1 MEKVV
6 DAVYGSLALL
16 VFSVSLLPVADYRQ
30 MNFKLR
36 TESKALLIWRVAT
49 DYYDNK
55 FLPLLPLHNLTVP
68 LLLLREEQK
77 DGTVMVN

>member
-1 MEKVV
+1 MEKV

-16 VFSVSLLPVADYRQ
+16 VFSISLLPAADYRR
-30 MNFKLR
+30 MNFKLW

-49 DYYDNK
+49 DYYDK
-55 FLPLLPLHNLTVP
+55 KIPATPPAYNLTVP

-77 DGTVMVN
+77 DGTLDG